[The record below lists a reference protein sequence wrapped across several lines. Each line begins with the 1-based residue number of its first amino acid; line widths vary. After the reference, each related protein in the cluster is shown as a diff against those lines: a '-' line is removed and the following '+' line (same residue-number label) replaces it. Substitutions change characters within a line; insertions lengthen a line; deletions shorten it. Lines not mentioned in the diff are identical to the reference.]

1 MSDKTFQVQ
10 NPNLEL
16 IGTNISHVPPVG
28 SDWQDPTV
36 SNLGDEVDALAGS
49 LHELT
54 ISTDHTRIHAAN
66 FSESDGGWSDAS
78 IDQPGTVMWIP
89 GAPGPAVP
97 QGVITVEQTG
107 GVGVGAG
114 PVGHQGPPPGPPGPV
129 PAG

>member
-66 FSESDGGWSDAS
+66 FSESDGGWSDAG

-107 GVGVGAG
+107 GFGVGPCLVANVDLA
-114 PVGHQGPPPGPPGPV
+114 PDLPWPFL
-129 PAG
+129 